1 MILIFRFLL
10 KFKNTNELKKII
22 NLYCSRILRKNI
34 WKFFQKIIEIRYKI
48 ENNTRNRKDRILF
61 KML

>member
-34 WKFFQKIIEIRYKI
+34 
-48 ENNTRNRKDRILF
+48 
-61 KML
+61 